1 MIGLK
6 NGKRYELSLEQ
17 EKEILEMQNDERKK
31 MHEVALKNIY
41 PPYWEMMEELAKYF
55 ENPLSDSNPFM
66 EKFRAV
72 QREIKAEQERYMN
85 P

>member
-1 MIGLK
+1 MKKLV
-6 NGKRYELSLEQ
+6 NGKYVELTQIEMTQKEELSKKLLSEQ
-17 EKEILEMQNDERKK
+17 ANIIKEAIC
-31 MHEVALKNIY
+31 
-41 PPYWEMMEELAKYF
+41 PPYWDMMEALAKYF

-66 EKFRAV
+66 DKFRAV